1 MIITQFISTYDVSF
15 AWNLSQKEFSMLK
28 NRSRFL
34 IGLGLTILITLLT
47 GCHYFVPEPEPE
59 PNFYPIPKVNVNSTD
74 YSLNGSYPS
83 LYDGIQRVQI
93 GNNITYYIPS
103 DTFFVANSGVIYRGN
118 YLALKALAADLSPYY
133 NAPKTVTAYTDNV
146 RSQPQNVRIA
156 QEQAQNL
163 IAFLWL
169 RGINHFYLQPV
180 AIGEQYPIANN
191 FELRGS
197 RFNRHIEITVRIP
210 SNVTAYSKQGTA
222 YYTPY

>member
-1 MIITQFISTYDVSF
+1 
-15 AWNLSQKEFSMLK
+15 MLK
-28 NRSRFL
+28 KYLRLF
-34 IGLGLTILITLLT
+34 IGLGIANSFALLT
-47 GCHYFVPEPEPE
+47 GCHIFEPIPQQE
-59 PNFYPIPKVNVNSTD
+59 PNFYPTPKVNVNSAD
-74 YSLNGSYPS
+74 YTLNGYYPS

-93 GNNITYYIPS
+93 GNDITYYIPS
-103 DTFFVANSGVIYRGN
+103 DPFFVADSGVIYRGN

-146 RSQPQNVRIA
+146 GSHYQNVHVA

-210 SNVTAYSKQGTA
+210 DGITAYTKQGTA
-222 YYTPY
+222 YYTSY